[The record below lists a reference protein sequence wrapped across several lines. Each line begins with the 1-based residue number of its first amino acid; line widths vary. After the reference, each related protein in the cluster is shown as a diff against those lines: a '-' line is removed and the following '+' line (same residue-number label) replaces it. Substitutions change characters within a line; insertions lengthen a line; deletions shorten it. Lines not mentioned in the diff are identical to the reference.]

1 MCTLLWITKTRATC
15 VNFPPIL
22 VTLVRI
28 NARFY
33 SVIERERKTEIERR
47 RDEKEDE
54 TSVRGPLRGPPGIQV
69 TARERRRRKDEAR
82 LA

>member
-15 VNFPPIL
+15 VNFPPI
-22 VTLVRI
+22 LVRI

-47 RDEKEDE
+47 RDGKEDE

>member
-1 MCTLLWITKTRATC
+1 MLWITKTRATC
-15 VNFPPIL
+15 VNFPPI
-22 VTLVRI
+22 LVRI

-47 RDEKEDE
+47 RDGKEDE
-54 TSVRGPLRGPPGIQV
+54 TSVVRGPPGIQV

>member
-1 MCTLLWITKTRATC
+1 MLWITKTRATC

-28 NARFY
+28 NAQFY

-47 RDEKEDE
+47 RDGKEDE

>member
-1 MCTLLWITKTRATC
+1 MLWITKTRATC

-47 RDEKEDE
+47 RDGKEDE

>member
-15 VNFPPIL
+15 VNFPPI
-22 VTLVRI
+22 LVRI

>member
-1 MCTLLWITKTRATC
+1 MLWITKTRATC

-22 VTLVRI
+22 VMLVRI

-47 RDEKEDE
+47 RDGKEDE